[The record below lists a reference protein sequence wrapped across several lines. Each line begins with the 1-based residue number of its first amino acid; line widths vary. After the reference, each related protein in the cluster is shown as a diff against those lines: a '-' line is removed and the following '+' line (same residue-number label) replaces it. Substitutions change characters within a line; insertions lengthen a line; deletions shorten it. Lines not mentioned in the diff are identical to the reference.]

1 MDEYEIK
8 MDIAVQKTVRVS
20 AATEDQALEQVYKLL
35 EAKNI
40 DRNRIQEL
48 QMKRV
53 EKKIESASPSKM
65 TN

>member
-20 AATEDQALEQVYKLL
+20 AQNEDDALEEVYKLL

-40 DRNRIQEL
+40 DRARIQEL
-48 QMKRV
+48 QLKRV
-53 EKKIESASPSKM
+53 EKKIENKSPSKM

>member
-8 MDIAVQKTVRVS
+8 MDIAVQKTVRV
-20 AATEDQALEQVYKLL
+20 AADSEDAALEQVYKLL

-40 DRNRIQEL
+40 DRARIQEL
-48 QMKRV
+48 QLKRV
-53 EKKIESASPSKM
+53 EKKIDAASPSKM